1 MAQKI
6 WTPKHADALRQALT
20 ASGADVAALTASLLL
35 GKSHMAN
42 LLGASNNAFYNE
54 PIRYAAG
61 VKALKA
67 MGYSDSQIHGLSAP
81 EEVTESV
88 PPKATIEAPLSPP
101 PSAQPIA
108 PSIAPSTASQITPH
122 ASQTTTSPN
131 TQTATQPTT
140 KATAQTS
147 SQASTQEAARLEA
160 QSPVSPQPRP
170 AYHWHAMAVL
180 VLGGLGYAAYQS
192 MLPAKIV
199 ATPAAKLAEQSPIAT
214 ASAPASEPAPVAVTA
229 TNPAAQNLSDKPA
242 EPADKGSQPAP
253 VSAQT
258 AAAAP
263 DESNVICDFSQP
275 TTAQEAVKS
284 VPNAPKGYVHF
295 AATENDTLL
304 CVKDRNGVIS
314 KVRLQA
320 KNSRSIYG
328 DEPLTVNFSK
338 VHKPTVYYQRNK
350 IYLREDTV
358 RATFE

>member
-67 MGYSDSQIHGLSAP
+67 LGYSDSQIHGLSAP
-81 EEVTESV
+81 EEVTDSV

-101 PSAQPIA
+101 PSAPT
-108 PSIAPSTASQITPH
+108 TASQITLP
-122 ASQTTTSPN
+122 
-131 TQTATQPTT
+131 TAPPTT
-140 KATAQTS
+140 PPTNQPSTPATAQTS
-147 SQASTQEAARLEA
+147 SQASAQEAAGLEA

-199 ATPAAKLAEQSPIAT
+199 ATPATNLAEQSPIAT

>member
-88 PPKATIEAPLSPP
+88 PPKATIEGPLSPP
-101 PSAQPIA
+101 PIA
-108 PSIAPSTASQITPH
+108 PTAASQITLP
-122 ASQTTTSPN
+122 
-131 TQTATQPTT
+131 TAPPTTQPTT
-140 KATAQTS
+140 PPTNQPSTPATAQTS
-147 SQASTQEAARLEA
+147 SQASAQETAGLET

-199 ATPAAKLAEQSPIAT
+199 GAPATNLAEQSPIAT

>member
-67 MGYSDSQIHGLSAP
+67 LGYSDSQIHGLSAP
-81 EEVTESV
+81 EEVTDSV

-101 PSAQPIA
+101 PSAPT
-108 PSIAPSTASQITPH
+108 TASQITLP
-122 ASQTTTSPN
+122 
-131 TQTATQPTT
+131 TAPPTT
-140 KATAQTS
+140 PPTNQPSTPATAQTS
-147 SQASTQEAARLEA
+147 SQASAQEAAGLEA

-199 ATPAAKLAEQSPIAT
+199 GAPATNLAEQSPIAT

>member
-20 ASGADVAALTASLLL
+20 ASGADVAALTGSLLL

-101 PSAQPIA
+101 PIA
-108 PSIAPSTASQITPH
+108 PTAASQITLP
-122 ASQTTTSPN
+122 
-131 TQTATQPTT
+131 TAPPTTQPTT
-140 KATAQTS
+140 PPTNQPSTPATAQTS
-147 SQASTQEAARLEA
+147 SQASAQETAGLEV

-199 ATPAAKLAEQSPIAT
+199 ATPATNLAEQSPIAT

-263 DESNVICDFSQP
+263 DESNVICDFSQS

>member
-1 MAQKI
+1 
-6 WTPKHADALRQALT
+6 
-20 ASGADVAALTASLLL
+20 
-35 GKSHMAN
+35 MAN

-81 EEVTESV
+81 EEVTDSV

-101 PSAQPIA
+101 PSAPT
-108 PSIAPSTASQITPH
+108 TASQITLP
-122 ASQTTTSPN
+122 
-131 TQTATQPTT
+131 TAPPTT
-140 KATAQTS
+140 PPTNQPSTPATAQTS
-147 SQASTQEAARLEA
+147 SQASAQETAGLET

-199 ATPAAKLAEQSPIAT
+199 GAPATNLAEQSPIAT

>member
-101 PSAQPIA
+101 PIA
-108 PSIAPSTASQITPH
+108 PTAASQITLP
-122 ASQTTTSPN
+122 
-131 TQTATQPTT
+131 TAPPTTQPTT
-140 KATAQTS
+140 PPTNQATTPATAQTS
-147 SQASTQEAARLEA
+147 SQASAQEAAGLEA

-199 ATPAAKLAEQSPIAT
+199 ATPATNLAEQSPIAT

>member
-1 MAQKI
+1 
-6 WTPKHADALRQALT
+6 
-20 ASGADVAALTASLLL
+20 
-35 GKSHMAN
+35 
-42 LLGASNNAFYNE
+42 
-54 PIRYAAG
+54 
-61 VKALKA
+61 
-67 MGYSDSQIHGLSAP
+67 
-81 EEVTESV
+81 
-88 PPKATIEAPLSPP
+88 
-101 PSAQPIA
+101 
-108 PSIAPSTASQITPH
+108 
-122 ASQTTTSPN
+122 
-131 TQTATQPTT
+131 
-140 KATAQTS
+140 
-147 SQASTQEAARLEA
+147 
-160 QSPVSPQPRP
+160 
-170 AYHWHAMAVL
+170 MAVL

-199 ATPAAKLAEQSPIAT
+199 GAPATNLAEQSPIAT

>member
-67 MGYSDSQIHGLSAP
+67 LGYSDSQIHGLSAP
-81 EEVTESV
+81 EEVTDSV
-88 PPKATIEAPLSPP
+88 PPKATIEVPLSPP
-101 PSAQPIA
+101 PSAPT
-108 PSIAPSTASQITPH
+108 TASQITLP
-122 ASQTTTSPN
+122 
-131 TQTATQPTT
+131 TAPPTARPTNQPSTP
-140 KATAQTS
+140 ATAQTS
-147 SQASTQEAARLEA
+147 SQASAQEAAGLEA

-199 ATPAAKLAEQSPIAT
+199 GAPATNLAEQSPIAT

>member
-101 PSAQPIA
+101 PIA
-108 PSIAPSTASQITPH
+108 PTAASQITLP
-122 ASQTTTSPN
+122 
-131 TQTATQPTT
+131 TAPPTTQPTT
-140 KATAQTS
+140 PPTNQPSTPATAQTS
-147 SQASTQEAARLEA
+147 SQASAQEAAGLEA

-199 ATPAAKLAEQSPIAT
+199 GAPATNLAEQSPIAT

>member
-1 MAQKI
+1 LIFSSNFVISHPFKLTMAQKI

-67 MGYSDSQIHGLSAP
+67 LGYSDNQIQGLSAP
-81 EEVTESV
+81 EEVTASV
-88 PPKATIEAPLSPP
+88 PPQTTIEAPVSAPPNAQPNAQPTAQMPPKATEQETVSPEPLSPD
-101 PSAQPIA
+101 
-108 PSIAPSTASQITPH
+108 
-122 ASQTTTSPN
+122 
-131 TQTATQPTT
+131 
-140 KATAQTS
+140 
-147 SQASTQEAARLEA
+147 
-160 QSPVSPQPRP
+160 SPQPRP
-170 AYHWHAMAVL
+170 AYHWHAVVVL
-180 VLGGLGYAAYQS
+180 VLGGLGYGAYQS
-192 MLPAKIV
+192 MLPSKIE
-199 ATPAAKLAEQSPIAT
+199 ATPAAHLAEQTPPST
-214 ASAPASEPAPVAVTA
+214 ASASASEPAPMVVAA
-229 TNPAAQNLSDKPA
+229 TSPSAQNLSDKPA

-253 VSAQT
+253 VTAQT
-258 AAAAP
+258 AATAP
-263 DESNVICDFSQP
+263 DESNVICDFAQP

-338 VHKPTVYYQRNK
+338 VNKPTVYYQRNK
-350 IYLREDTV
+350 IYLREDTL
-358 RATFE
+358 RASFE

>member
-101 PSAQPIA
+101 PSAPT
-108 PSIAPSTASQITPH
+108 TASQITLP
-122 ASQTTTSPN
+122 
-131 TQTATQPTT
+131 TAPPTT
-140 KATAQTS
+140 PPTNQPSTPATAQTS
-147 SQASTQEAARLEA
+147 SQASAQEAAGLEA

-199 ATPAAKLAEQSPIAT
+199 GAPATNLAEQSPIAT

>member
-81 EEVTESV
+81 EEVTDSV

-101 PSAQPIA
+101 PSAPT
-108 PSIAPSTASQITPH
+108 TASQITLP
-122 ASQTTTSPN
+122 
-131 TQTATQPTT
+131 TAPPTTQPITPPTNQATT
-140 KATAQTS
+140 PATAQTS
-147 SQASTQEAARLEA
+147 SQASAQETAGLET

-199 ATPAAKLAEQSPIAT
+199 GAPATNLAEQSPIAT

-258 AAAAP
+258 AAAAS

>member
-101 PSAQPIA
+101 PIA
-108 PSIAPSTASQITPH
+108 PTAASQITLP
-122 ASQTTTSPN
+122 
-131 TQTATQPTT
+131 TAPPTTQPTT
-140 KATAQTS
+140 PPTNQPSTPATAQTS
-147 SQASTQEAARLEA
+147 SQASAQETAGLDA

-180 VLGGLGYAAYQS
+180 VLGGLGYGAYQS

-199 ATPAAKLAEQSPIAT
+199 AAPAATLAEQSPIAT

>member
-81 EEVTESV
+81 EEVTDSV

-101 PSAQPIA
+101 PSAPT
-108 PSIAPSTASQITPH
+108 TASQITLP
-122 ASQTTTSPN
+122 
-131 TQTATQPTT
+131 TAPPTT
-140 KATAQTS
+140 PPTNQPSTPATAQTS
-147 SQASTQEAARLEA
+147 SQASAQEAAGLEA

-199 ATPAAKLAEQSPIAT
+199 GAPATNLAEQSPIAT
-214 ASAPASEPAPVAVTA
+214 ASAPASEPAPVAVAVT
-229 TNPAAQNLSDKPA
+229 TSAAQNLSDKPA

-258 AAAAP
+258 AAAAS

>member
-88 PPKATIEAPLSPP
+88 PPKATIEAPLS
-101 PSAQPIA
+101 A
-108 PSIAPSTASQITPH
+108 PTAASQITLP
-122 ASQTTTSPN
+122 
-131 TQTATQPTT
+131 TAPPTTQPTT
-140 KATAQTS
+140 PPTNQATTPATAQTT
-147 SQASTQEAARLEA
+147 SQASAQETARLET
-160 QSPVSPQPRP
+160 QSPVSPLPRP

-199 ATPAAKLAEQSPIAT
+199 GAPATNLAEQSPIAT

>member
-67 MGYSDSQIHGLSAP
+67 MGYSDSQIQGLSAP

-101 PSAQPIA
+101 PSAPTA
-108 PSIAPSTASQITPH
+108 ASQITLP
-122 ASQTTTSPN
+122 
-131 TQTATQPTT
+131 TAPPTTQPTT
-140 KATAQTS
+140 PPTNQPTTPATAQTS
-147 SQASTQEAARLEA
+147 SQASAQETAGLET

-199 ATPAAKLAEQSPIAT
+199 ATPATNLAEQSPIAT

-229 TNPAAQNLSDKPA
+229 TKPAAQNLSDKPA

>member
-81 EEVTESV
+81 EEVTDSV

-101 PSAQPIA
+101 PSAPT
-108 PSIAPSTASQITPH
+108 TASQITLP
-122 ASQTTTSPN
+122 
-131 TQTATQPTT
+131 TAPPTT
-140 KATAQTS
+140 PPTNQPSTPATAQTS
-147 SQASTQEAARLEA
+147 SQASAQEAAGLEA

-199 ATPAAKLAEQSPIAT
+199 GAPATNLAEQSPIAT

>member
-81 EEVTESV
+81 EEVTDSV

-101 PSAQPIA
+101 PSAPT
-108 PSIAPSTASQITPH
+108 TASQITLP
-122 ASQTTTSPN
+122 
-131 TQTATQPTT
+131 TAPPTT
-140 KATAQTS
+140 PPTNQPSTPATAQTS
-147 SQASTQEAARLEA
+147 SQASAQEAAGLEA

-199 ATPAAKLAEQSPIAT
+199 GAPATNLAEQSPIAT

-258 AAAAP
+258 AAAEP

>member
-20 ASGADVAALTASLLL
+20 ASGADLAALTASLLL

-67 MGYSDSQIHGLSAP
+67 LGYSDSQINGLSAP
-81 EEVTESV
+81 EVVTESA
-88 PPKATIEAPLSPP
+88 PHQATIKAPVSAPLTTPSTLQPTTQPSPQATSQATP
-101 PSAQPIA
+101 QASAQP
-108 PSIAPSTASQITPH
+108 
-122 ASQTTTSPN
+122 
-131 TQTATQPTT
+131 
-140 KATAQTS
+140 TAQDN
-147 SQASTQEAARLEA
+147 ARLEA
-160 QSPVSPQPRP
+160 QSPVSPQPTP
-170 AYHWHAMAVL
+170 SYHWHAVVVL
-180 VLGGLGYAAYQS
+180 VLGGLGYGAYQS
-192 MLPAKIV
+192 MLPPKIEAAP
-199 ATPAAKLAEQSPIAT
+199 ATTLAEQTPPST
-214 ASAPASEPAPVAVTA
+214 SSAAASEPVAVVVAA
-229 TNPAAQNLSDKPA
+229 TTSAAQNLSDKPA
-242 EPADKGSQPAP
+242 EPADKAIQPAP
-253 VSAQT
+253 VTAQT
-258 AAAAP
+258 AASAP

-328 DEPLTVNFSK
+328 AEPLTVNFSK
-338 VHKPTVYYQRNK
+338 DHKPTVYYQRNK

>member
-101 PSAQPIA
+101 PIA
-108 PSIAPSTASQITPH
+108 PTAASQITLP
-122 ASQTTTSPN
+122 
-131 TQTATQPTT
+131 TAPPTTQPTT
-140 KATAQTS
+140 PPTNQATTPATAQTS
-147 SQASTQEAARLEA
+147 SQASAQEAAGLDA

-199 ATPAAKLAEQSPIAT
+199 AAPAANLAEQSPIST
-214 ASAPASEPAPVAVTA
+214 ASAPASEPAPVAVIA

>member
-101 PSAQPIA
+101 PIA
-108 PSIAPSTASQITPH
+108 PTAASQITLP
-122 ASQTTTSPN
+122 
-131 TQTATQPTT
+131 TAPPTTQPTT
-140 KATAQTS
+140 PPTNQATNQATTPATAQTT
-147 SQASTQEAARLEA
+147 SQASAQETARLET
-160 QSPVSPQPRP
+160 QSPVSPLPRP

-199 ATPAAKLAEQSPIAT
+199 ATPATNLAEQSPIAT

>member
-81 EEVTESV
+81 EEVTDSV

-101 PSAQPIA
+101 PIA
-108 PSIAPSTASQITPH
+108 PTAASQITLP
-122 ASQTTTSPN
+122 
-131 TQTATQPTT
+131 TAPPTTQPTT
-140 KATAQTS
+140 PPTNQPSTPATAQTS
-147 SQASTQEAARLEA
+147 SQASAQEAAGLEA

-199 ATPAAKLAEQSPIAT
+199 GAPATNLAEQSPIAT

>member
-88 PPKATIEAPLSPP
+88 PPKANIEAPLSPP
-101 PSAQPIA
+101 TA
-108 PSIAPSTASQITPH
+108 ASQITLP
-122 ASQTTTSPN
+122 
-131 TQTATQPTT
+131 TAPPTTQPTT
-140 KATAQTS
+140 PPTNQATTPATAQTS
-147 SQASTQEAARLEA
+147 SQASAQETAGLET
-160 QSPVSPQPRP
+160 QSPISPQPRP

-199 ATPAAKLAEQSPIAT
+199 AAPAANLAEQSPIAT

-320 KNSRSIYG
+320 QNSRSIYG

>member
-1 MAQKI
+1 
-6 WTPKHADALRQALT
+6 
-20 ASGADVAALTASLLL
+20 
-35 GKSHMAN
+35 
-42 LLGASNNAFYNE
+42 
-54 PIRYAAG
+54 
-61 VKALKA
+61 
-67 MGYSDSQIHGLSAP
+67 
-81 EEVTESV
+81 
-88 PPKATIEAPLSPP
+88 
-101 PSAQPIA
+101 
-108 PSIAPSTASQITPH
+108 
-122 ASQTTTSPN
+122 
-131 TQTATQPTT
+131 
-140 KATAQTS
+140 
-147 SQASTQEAARLEA
+147 
-160 QSPVSPQPRP
+160 
-170 AYHWHAMAVL
+170 MAVL

-199 ATPAAKLAEQSPIAT
+199 ATPATNLAEQSPIAT

>member
-88 PPKATIEAPLSPP
+88 TPKATIEAPLSPP
-101 PSAQPIA
+101 PIA
-108 PSIAPSTASQITPH
+108 PTAASQITLP
-122 ASQTTTSPN
+122 
-131 TQTATQPTT
+131 TAPPTTQPTT
-140 KATAQTS
+140 PPTNQPSTPATAQTS
-147 SQASTQEAARLEA
+147 SQASAQEAAGLEA

-199 ATPAAKLAEQSPIAT
+199 GAPATNLAEQSPIAT

>member
-101 PSAQPIA
+101 PIA
-108 PSIAPSTASQITPH
+108 PTAASQITLP
-122 ASQTTTSPN
+122 
-131 TQTATQPTT
+131 TAPPTTQPTT
-140 KATAQTS
+140 PPTNQATTPATAQTS
-147 SQASTQEAARLEA
+147 SQASAQEAAGLEA

-199 ATPAAKLAEQSPIAT
+199 ATPATNLAEQSPIAT

-263 DESNVICDFSQP
+263 DESNLICDFSQP

>member
-81 EEVTESV
+81 EEVTDSV

-101 PSAQPIA
+101 PIA
-108 PSIAPSTASQITPH
+108 PTAASQITLP
-122 ASQTTTSPN
+122 
-131 TQTATQPTT
+131 TAPPTTQPTT
-140 KATAQTS
+140 PPTNQATTPATAQTS
-147 SQASTQEAARLEA
+147 SQASAQETAGLET

-199 ATPAAKLAEQSPIAT
+199 ATPATNLAEQSPIAT
-214 ASAPASEPAPVAVTA
+214 ASAPASEPAPVAVAVT
-229 TNPAAQNLSDKPA
+229 TPAAQNLSDKPA

>member
-35 GKSHMAN
+35 GRSHMAN

-81 EEVTESV
+81 EEVTEGV

-101 PSAQPIA
+101 PIA
-108 PSIAPSTASQITPH
+108 PTAASQITLP
-122 ASQTTTSPN
+122 
-131 TQTATQPTT
+131 TAPPTTQPTT
-140 KATAQTS
+140 PPTNQPSTPATAQTS
-147 SQASTQEAARLEA
+147 SQASAQEAAGLEA

-199 ATPAAKLAEQSPIAT
+199 ATPATNLAEQSPIAT

>member
-1 MAQKI
+1 
-6 WTPKHADALRQALT
+6 
-20 ASGADVAALTASLLL
+20 
-35 GKSHMAN
+35 
-42 LLGASNNAFYNE
+42 
-54 PIRYAAG
+54 
-61 VKALKA
+61 
-67 MGYSDSQIHGLSAP
+67 
-81 EEVTESV
+81 
-88 PPKATIEAPLSPP
+88 
-101 PSAQPIA
+101 
-108 PSIAPSTASQITPH
+108 
-122 ASQTTTSPN
+122 
-131 TQTATQPTT
+131 
-140 KATAQTS
+140 
-147 SQASTQEAARLEA
+147 
-160 QSPVSPQPRP
+160 
-170 AYHWHAMAVL
+170 MAVL

-199 ATPAAKLAEQSPIAT
+199 ATPATNLAEQSPIAT

-242 EPADKGSQPAP
+242 EPADKDSQPAP

-284 VPNAPKGYVHF
+284 VPSAPKGYVHF

>member
-101 PSAQPIA
+101 PIA
-108 PSIAPSTASQITPH
+108 PTAASQITLP
-122 ASQTTTSPN
+122 
-131 TQTATQPTT
+131 TAPPTTQPTT
-140 KATAQTS
+140 PPTNQPTTPATAQTS
-147 SQASTQEAARLEA
+147 SQASAQEAAGLEA

-199 ATPAAKLAEQSPIAT
+199 ATPATNLAEQSPIAT